1 MIFIIGAITGTI
13 SLIGTA
19 VFYWPPPCPRD
30 VAHIPRSTLLKEMDY
45 IGFLLY
51 TSGLAMLLAG
61 LYQGG
66 NTRNWRTIEV
76 IVLIVLG
83 MVMFIGCFICD
94 FFGFAKRP
102 LFLFY
107 MFKKFREFTVLVIC
121 TFVTGFCT
129 ML

>member
-1 MIFIIGAITGTI
+1 MNQA
-13 SLIGTA
+13 LYR
-19 VFYWPPPCPRD
+19 VVW
-30 VAHIPRSTLLKEMDY
+30 TLTLA
-45 IGFLLY
+45 GFLLY

-107 MFKKFREFTVLVIC
+107 MFKKFREFTVLVMYVSQNC
-121 TFVTGFCT
+121 YH
-129 ML
+129 